1 MAIYIPSLQQLHQ
14 SKMQNKIAIIGGGE
28 LAQKLMDQLSGQ
40 AELIDVRYRRKQG
53 FILADPQ
60 LAKEQLLYATIVV
73 NLLLTGQDFLNIGI
87 IKILPPETIIV
98 DFGRPSISIEI
109 TSHRII
115 EANRLVH
122 PSIHFWPSLPGGWQS
137 NELPA
142 CSLPCILASFGDSSE
157 IKNIRDFSIIAKFL
171 KFRTVTL
178 KGDNYA

>member
-1 MAIYIPSLQQLHQ
+1 
-14 SKMQNKIAIIGGGE
+14 MQKCKIAIIGGGE
-28 LAQKLMDQLSGQ
+28 LAHKLIDQLSGQ
-40 AELIDVRYRRKQG
+40 VELIDVRYRRKQG
-53 FILADPQ
+53 FILADPR
-60 LAKEQLLYATIVV
+60 LAKEQLLYTTIVV

-98 DFGRPSISIEI
+98 DFGRPPIEI
-109 TSHRII
+109 TSHSIVI
-115 EANRLVH
+115 GNRLVH
-122 PSIHFWPSLPGGWQS
+122 PSIHFWPPLPGGWQS

-157 IKNIRDFSIIAKFL
+157 IKNIRDFSIIAKFM